1 MVFGHLHNYIVYM
14 LWNEATKW
22 LVSDKSLLY
31 VFSLVWRFMSWDHS
45 IPILLKIANVR
56 LFIHHDIT
64 QAPNSVLTMV
74 QSIGFYDRTYVYVM
88 VNSKLPLYVSS
99 QCSGHSVEYFL
110 GNIDIYDCF

>member
-1 MVFGHLHNYIVYM
+1 MEVYV
-14 LWNEATKW
+14 LGN
-22 LVSDKSLLY
+22 
-31 VFSLVWRFMSWDHS
+31 S
-45 IPILLKIANVR
+45 IPIYLNVANVR

-74 QSIGFYDRTYVYVM
+74 QSIGFYDGTYVYAM
-88 VNSKLPLYVSS
+88 VNSMLPLYVPS